1 MSRYSSSKTG
11 SFSATIDSWVADT
24 KERLVAVTR
33 AAVGDVINEAQL
45 PGPSV
50 ANPGADKGGKMPI
63 ATGFLRASGTSHL
76 NSLPSGPTRGE
87 SKELN
92 SYPSADDYTSTPQV
106 GVDLAAMS
114 IDDIFYFGW
123 TAEYARAMNLKYG
136 FVDAAIQN
144 WQSHVSKR
152 ANELMKRS
160 GK

>member
-33 AAVGDVINEAQL
+33 AAVGDVINEAQT
-45 PGPSV
+45 PK
-50 ANPGADKGGKMPI
+50 AKGGHMPI
-63 ATGFLRASGTSHL
+63 DTGFLRASGTSHL

-87 SKELN
+87 SKVPN
-92 SYPSADDYTSTPQV
+92 SYPSADDYTSTSQV
-106 GVDLAAMS
+106 GVDLAAMN

-123 TAEYARAMNLKYG
+123 TAEYARKQNLDNG

-152 ANELMKRS
+152 ANELMNL
-160 GK
+160 